1 MRATRAKATAST
13 LTKFCLPMKLLLI
26 PAIHLT
32 PTVPWTA
39 KDTVG
44 KRRETKIFGAHQ
56 LDTPYTDS
64 ITETNRS
71 KYVSRIAR
79 IASNQEEPLFC
90 TSADTLRAAPG
101 PLFHV

>member
-1 MRATRAKATAST
+1 MRATTAKATAST

-39 KDTVG
+39 KDMVG

-56 LDTPYTDS
+56 LNTLSTDS
-64 ITETNRS
+64 ITETSRS
-71 KYVSRIAR
+71 KYVAR
-79 IASNQEEPLFC
+79 IASNKEEPLFR